1 MIGLIRDNFILNHD
15 CQKLINYHHKN
26 KKKIKKH
33 VTTYDGKI
41 WNHPLPLQGTKFFDH
56 GFVKLQKDL
65 NYIAKILNNSVLDYV
80 HLVRWPIGSFQPIH
94 KDTTEKQTTLS
105 SILYL
110 NSDYEGGE
118 TYLED
123 GTLFKPRE
131 GRVLFL
137 DGLYYGHGVNTVSK
151 KERYTLAAWYKSL

>member
-1 MIGLIRDNFILNHD
+1 MIGLIRDNFISTQD

-41 WNHPLPLQGTKFFDH
+41 WNYPLPLQKTSFFNNN
-56 GFVKLQKDL
+56 FLKLQQDL

-94 KDTTEKQTTLS
+94 KDTTENQTTLS

-123 GTLFKPRE
+123 GTVFKPRE

-137 DGLYYGHGVNTVSK
+137 DGLYYGHGVSTVLK
-151 KERYTLAAWYKSL
+151 KERYTLAVWYKSL